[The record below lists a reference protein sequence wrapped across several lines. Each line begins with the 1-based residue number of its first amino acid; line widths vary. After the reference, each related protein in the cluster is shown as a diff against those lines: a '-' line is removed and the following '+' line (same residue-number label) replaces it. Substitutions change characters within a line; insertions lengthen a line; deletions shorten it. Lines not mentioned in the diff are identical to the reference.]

1 MFRKRWLAALFI
13 LWALAVGQLVQGH
26 TEEEQRIVEVFAQVG
41 GEEQTSR
48 VEYFGICDREITE
61 PAEREKMLR
70 ELAQGLGITE
80 GVEIAFTDTEGRKMC
95 TLHKNGEHGDTE
107 LSLVAA
113 EIDGEPCQYLTAKIQ
128 MDGGMEDALAY
139 RERLEDL
146 TKDDMKVGRSSA
158 DMEGSYPRRLSLKER
173 NRIADEL
180 LGQLDAAVVEE
191 NRTEELYEI
200 YAYTPWFTD
209 YRLQDGAAV
218 NVTIAMDY
226 SESESKTN
234 IHVAVPVLEH

>member
-41 GEEQTSR
+41 GKEQTSR
-48 VEYFGICDREITE
+48 VEYFGICDKEITE
-61 PAEREKMLR
+61 PAEREGMLR
-70 ELAQGLGITE
+70 ALAEGLGITE
-80 GVEIAFTDTEGRKMC
+80 GVEIASTDTTC
-95 TLHKNGEHGDTE
+95 TLRKKGEHGDTE
-107 LSLVAA
+107 LSLVTA
-113 EIDGEPCQYLTAKIQ
+113 EVDGEPCQYLTAEIH

-139 RERLEDL
+139 RERLEAL
-146 TKDDMKVGRSSA
+146 TKDEIKVGRSSA
-158 DMEGSYPRRLSLKER
+158 DMEGSYPRRLSLEER
-173 NRIADEL
+173 NQIADEL
-180 LGQLDAAVVEE
+180 LGQLDAVVVEE
-191 NRTEELYEI
+191 NRTENLYEI

-226 SESESKTN
+226 SESEAKTS

>member
-1 MFRKRWLAALFI
+1 MFRKRWLIALFI

-48 VEYFGICDREITE
+48 VEYFGICEREIEEAADRE
-61 PAEREKMLR
+61 RMLR
-70 ELAQGLGITE
+70 GLAEGLGITE
-80 GVEIAFTDTEGRKMC
+80 GVEITSADTEGRETC
-95 TLHKNGEHGDTE
+95 TLRKMGEHGDTE
-107 LSLVAA
+107 LSLVTA
-113 EIDGEPCQYLTAKIQ
+113 EVDGEPCQYLTAQIH

-139 RERLEDL
+139 RERLEAL
-146 TKDDMKVGRSSA
+146 TKDDIKVGRSSA
-158 DMEGSYPRRLSLKER
+158 DMEGSYPRRLSLEER

-191 NRTEELYEI
+191 NRTENLYEI

-226 SESESKTN
+226 SESESTTN
-234 IHVAVPVLEH
+234 IPVAVPVLEH